1 MKGFYSRDKKIL
13 QEKKEKEEKEKV
25 EQEMKKFRNLH
36 KIKIPAQDKEFQLFR
51 HSKILEAQNRIK
63 ALQKQEK
70 NKGKDNFDYFV
81 NFVNNKASGVRQ
93 GNNENIRAL
102 DLQINFNSKIPKPSL
117 EKKVLVNTGI
127 EETKIPKIFK
137 PLPEIPEIPKRV
149 DSMPWK
155 KGDLLDSLD
164 LGTTN
169 LKKLFQNRPKL
180 CDSPGR
186 QNQADPDWLKE
197 NFRTSIN
204 EWAPKK
210 IETFTNIKPTKR
222 VLTKNLIKIGTVERP
237 DLLKA
242 QIPKVEKQPDK
253 VFKSPQ
259 ISQGSK
265 AVPSPRPVLI
275 SKEEQ
280 KEPKKEVFDSAKGKI
295 SNENFK
301 SLQDKEKQVEIE
313 NKQIEGPNDLIS
325 PKLCEEN
332 EIVLKGGKKQ
342 SKFVNKIKTI
352 PENNGEFLD
361 CELECVLD
369 EEERLKASL
378 ARLDL
383 KYIRLK
389 NQGKQGVKFN

>member
-1 MKGFYSRDKKIL
+1 MS
-13 QEKKEKEEKEKV
+13 
-25 EQEMKKFRNLH
+25 
-36 KIKIPAQDKEFQLFR
+36 
-51 HSKILEAQNRIK
+51 
-63 ALQKQEK
+63 
-70 NKGKDNFDYFV
+70 
-81 NFVNNKASGVRQ
+81 FVNNKASGARQ

-102 DLQINFNSKIPKPSL
+102 DLQINFNSKIPKPSF
-117 EKKVLVNTGI
+117 EKKVLVNAGI

-186 QNQADPDWLKE
+186 QNQADPEWLKE

-222 VLTKNLIKIGTVERP
+222 VLTKNLIKIGTLERP
-237 DLLKA
+237 DIVKA
-242 QIPKVEKQPDK
+242 QIPKIEKQPDK

-265 AVPSPRPVLI
+265 VVPNPRPGLI
-275 SKEEQ
+275 LKEE
-280 KEPKKEVFDSAKGKI
+280 KNDLKKEFFDKANGKI
-295 SNENFK
+295 SNESFK
-301 SLQDKEKQVEIE
+301 PLQDKEKSIEIE
-313 NKQIEGPNDLIS
+313 NKQNEEFDDFIS
-325 PKLCEEN
+325 PKICEEN

-352 PENNGEFLD
+352 PENIGEFLD

-389 NQGKQGVKFN
+389 NQGK